1 MGKSLVSCFFL
12 RHSVYIYSPWR
23 RASFSS
29 AVTSPYPAVAP
40 LMSHPLP
47 VATLF
52 PSHLKLLPGVLG
64 KRCKFGTVPSEKTTA
79 SSESRRG
86 IKYTWS
92 PWSLKL
98 EGVRSMH
105 GYPVLRLWEIAKS
118 TRQQC
123 TLCTKNSWQSAV
135 VDDRT
140 QLGNVKIRL
149 RLQNRELIPQLFTRY
164 VLMPGKRTA
173 YIDLQNVFC
182 FLCVI

>member
-1 MGKSLVSCFFL
+1 
-12 RHSVYIYSPWR
+12 
-23 RASFSS
+23 
-29 AVTSPYPAVAP
+29 
-40 LMSHPLP
+40 
-47 VATLF
+47 
-52 PSHLKLLPGVLG
+52 
-64 KRCKFGTVPSEKTTA
+64 
-79 SSESRRG
+79 
-86 IKYTWS
+86 
-92 PWSLKL
+92 
-98 EGVRSMH
+98 MH
-105 GYPVLRLWEIAKS
+105 GYPILRLWEIAKS

-182 FLCVI
+182 FLCVIQATFANEQEQR